1 MGKIGWRS
9 DHLPIDDLPIV
20 QCVQYRT
27 VPMVSQSSINQ
38 FRANPISEPAKAKFS
53 FQAPLANQFYIY
65 INQELIPWDIY
76 APHPENCGFVRY
88 FSQVLQTVDRQV
100 SGLTFYVTMT
110 EMHQLTTYGDRV
122 VVLILGDEFYRIPQ
136 YRQQVRAVF
145 KCYGTHQIRQQ
156 FMDCLSSQPAYLKFA
171 LLSQALKNL
180 VYRLPLLLHDR
191 VQKLGSAFSTAS
203 SPTPIYDIPLGYYN
217 SQELPIVPIASRAH
231 DVFFQGSISHDRYS
245 IRSLKYWV
253 KTPKA
258 YSRETMVRNL
268 QKIQAK
274 HPEIKIKL
282 STNFKFA
289 AIDPETEPHT
299 YSQDMM
305 QTKICCVP
313 RGTTAESYRFFEAM
327 RYGCIIITEVLP
339 ARWFYQ
345 GAPIVQLRNWDDLES
360 VLHNLLADPALMESL
375 HQQTLDWWT
384 EKCSEAASGQY
395 IAEQIRRM
403 QFTDSLRRVVNRRT

>member
-1 MGKIGWRS
+1 MAIGLFA
-9 DHLPIDDLPIV
+9 DYLFPISV
-20 QCVQYRT
+20 FQYRT
-27 VPMVSQSSINQ
+27 FPMVSQSSINQ

-76 APHPENCGFVRY
+76 APHPKNCGFVRY
-88 FSQVLQTVDRQV
+88 FSQVLQTVDKQV

-122 VVLILGDEFYRIPQ
+122 VVLILGDEFCRIPR

-156 FMDCLSSQPAYLKFA
+156 FIDCLSPQPAYLKFA
-171 LLSQALKNL
+171 LLSQAIKNL
-180 VYRLPLLLHDR
+180 AYRLPLLLHDR
-191 VQKLGSAFSTAS
+191 LQKLVNAFSIDS
-203 SPTPIYDIPLGYYN
+203 SPTPIYDIPPGYYN
-217 SQELPIVPIASRAH
+217 STELPIVPIASRSH
-231 DVFFQGSISHDRYS
+231 DVFFNGSISHDRYS
-245 IRSLKYWV
+245 IRSIKYWL
-253 KTPKA
+253 KTPKV

-282 STNFKFA
+282 SMKFKYA
-289 AIDPETEPHT
+289 AIDPGTEPCT

-313 RGTTAESYRFFEAM
+313 RGTTAETYRFFEAM

-345 GAPIVQLRNWDDLES
+345 GAPIIQLRNWNDLES

-375 HQQTLDWWT
+375 HQQTLNWWT

-403 QFTDSLRRVVNRRT
+403 QFTDSLRRVVNRRI